1 MPHPMLYARISGHE
15 CVNCHVQSISF
26 PYQAEKP
33 SPGSMGSL
41 RAIMKKCSLFAMV
54 AVKTGIILYK
64 WTVIKKKK
72 KLIINYITLF
82 SLFLKCSVAVFSDNT
97 HFEI

>member
-1 MPHPMLYARISGHE
+1 MLYAHISGHE

-64 WTVIKKKK
+64 WTVIKKKE
-72 KLIINYITLF
+72 INYQLYNPFFTVFKMF
-82 SLFLKCSVAVFSDNT
+82 SRCIFGQYSL
-97 HFEI
+97 